1 MPHYITWSRVMGDA
15 ADPIQLEQLLSRFF
29 AQVLKPNGEERG
41 QIALAVDGKTL
52 RGTLP
57 MG

>member
-1 MPHYITWSRVMGDA
+1 MGDA